1 MDTHLKA
8 CPWLQGVY
16 APSEIDSNIV
26 ISYEDR
32 LVNLTRNIYSQA
44 NTTLYAYQHPAQ
56 AGLMPRLSASDWAY
70 LNK

>member
-1 MDTHLKA
+1 M
-8 CPWLQGVY
+8 Y
-16 APSEIDSNIV
+16 APSETVSNIV

-44 NTTLYAYQHPAQ
+44 NTTLCSYKQPAL
-56 AGLMPRLSASDWAY
+56 AGHVPMLSASDWAF

>member
-1 MDTHLKA
+1 MFESIP
-8 CPWLQGVY
+8 CLQGVY

-26 ISYEDR
+26 ITYEDR

-44 NTTLYAYQHPAQ
+44 NTTLYSYQQPAQ
-56 AGLMPRLSASDWAY
+56 AGLMPRLSASDWSY